1 MHRFREKDHKTGP
14 VVVVRTA
21 PRDRRRAI
29 VTCGGITVQAALGRS
44 GTTAF
49 KREGDG
55 GTPIAA
61 MRILSGFIRGD
72 RLSVPATRLPLRRI
86 GRDMLWCDEPKHPAY
101 NRLVKAPFKPSHE
114 EMKRADELYDICL
127 VLDWNITS
135 RKRHGGSAIFFH
147 LIRPGY
153 LPTAGCVAVHPRDMK
168 RLLPFLRKGT
178 LVRVMG

>member
-1 MHRFREKDHKTGP
+1 M
-14 VVVVRTA
+14 VRTA

-61 MRILSGFIRGD
+61 MRIISGFIRGD

-101 NRLVKAPFKPSHE
+101 NR
-114 EMKRADELYDICL
+114 
-127 VLDWNITS
+127 
-135 RKRHGGSAIFFH
+135 
-147 LIRPGY
+147 
-153 LPTAGCVAVHPRDMK
+153 
-168 RLLPFLRKGT
+168 
-178 LVRVMG
+178 